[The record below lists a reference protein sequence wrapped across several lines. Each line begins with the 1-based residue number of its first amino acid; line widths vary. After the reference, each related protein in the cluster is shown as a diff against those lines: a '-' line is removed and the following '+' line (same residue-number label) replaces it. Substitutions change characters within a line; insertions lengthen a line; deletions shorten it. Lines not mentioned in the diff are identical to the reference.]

1 MMPDED
7 WIVVNEQIERSKI
20 KRIKWKEILGMS
32 LTKAIFQFKK
42 EGLSSKECFY
52 VLLHG
57 SKLTEYLKH
66 HFSAREKV
74 IENLRISVSV
84 RYGES
89 KTEDKILRGE

>member
-1 MMPDED
+1 MTDED

-20 KRIKWKEILGMS
+20 TRIKWKKILGVS
-32 LTKAIFQFKK
+32 LTRAILELKK
-42 EGLSSKECFY
+42 EGLTSQECFT
-52 VLLHG
+52 VLKDG
-57 SKLTEYLKH
+57 SKLTDFINT

-74 IENLRISVSV
+74 IENLRISVSA